1 MSTFEFWL
9 LRSGTSWTVVPGL
22 TVTWLVV
29 LSENIRKTSVSAD
42 MADWEQRH
50 ALVLD

>member
-9 LRSGTSWTVVPGL
+9 LRSGASWAVVAGL

-29 LSENIRKTSVSAD
+29 LPENIRKTSVSAD
-42 MADWEQRH
+42 MTEGEERH
-50 ALVLD
+50 ALRLD